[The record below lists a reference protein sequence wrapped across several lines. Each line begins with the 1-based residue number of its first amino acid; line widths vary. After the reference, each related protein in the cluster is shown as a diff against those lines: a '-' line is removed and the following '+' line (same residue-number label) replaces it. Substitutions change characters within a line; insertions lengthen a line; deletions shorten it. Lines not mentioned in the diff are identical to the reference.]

1 MTSRSFQ
8 LTPLNGYLLGFL
20 FWAAFLL
27 ALEPGNLSRAAAL
40 GRELTLGREALRIFG
55 ASLIGAAAMPG
66 VLALERRYSTRAS
79 IGSREVFW
87 MLLGLVALAGAM
99 NVVSCFLAAWG
110 FERQWLPHPD
120 AVRRQLIGN
129 WMLLAFALTALTALI
144 RLVRPA
150 SAEPQ
155 VRPLRHV
162 TVKSGTRIL
171 RVDLHTVDWIE
182 AQGNYVALHVGE
194 RSHLLRSTLAA
205 FLTGLDARRFV
216 RIHRGAVVAMDRVV
230 NLRNEADG
238 EISLQ
243 LATGQVMRVSKS
255 HRKAVRARWKAG
267 ESDAQH

>member
-1 MTSRSFQ
+1 VSSRSFQ
-8 LTPLNGYLLGFL
+8 LTSMNGCLLGFL
-20 FWAAFLL
+20 FWVAFLL

-40 GRELTLGREALRIFG
+40 GRELTLGREAVRILG

-66 VLALERRYSTRAS
+66 VLALERRYTTTAGVRPR
-79 IGSREVFW
+79 GVFW

-120 AVRRQLIGN
+120 SIRRQLIGN
-129 WMLLAFALTALTALI
+129 WMLLAFALAALTALI

-150 SAEPQ
+150 SPAPQ
-155 VRPLRHV
+155 VAPLRHV
-162 TVKSGTRIL
+162 IVKSGTRIL

-205 FLTGLDARRFV
+205 FLTGLDARRFL